1 MLGQWC
7 AHHHV
12 PERRLLDTLHVV
24 GVETFADLL
33 LVEPDD
39 LVAAGFDPAQASVI
53 VRTFGETE
61 YFQLQSGDAQ
71 L

>member
-1 MLGQWC
+1 M
-7 AHHHV
+7 
-12 PERRLLDTLHVV
+12 DTLHVV